1 MDQLLIIL
9 TAALAVGFYFYNSRI
24 REAAHRAAINAC
36 KESNVQNLDGY
47 VSLKKI
53 YFGRNPENQLRFLK
67 RYQFEFAT
75 TGSKRYIGHII
86 MQGKHPIIVEMEST
100 EEL

>member
-9 TAALAVGFYFYNSRI
+9 SVAIAIGLYFYNSRI
-24 REAAHRAAINAC
+24 RESAHRAAINAC
-36 KESNVQNLDGY
+36 KEYGVQNLDGY

-53 YFGRNPENQLRFLK
+53 YFGRTPENKLRFLK

-75 TGSKRYIGHII
+75 TGSRRYIGHII
-86 MQGKHPIIVEMEST
+86 MQGNHPIIVEMEST
-100 EEL
+100 E